1 MLYIN
6 YFIPVIM
13 FGKSNYA
20 SIPATIPGNS
30 NYASISKDGRKIFV
44 VGDSYVKQI
53 RRIDFNKELRNNK
66 VYFRSFS
73 GATSEQLDHYTIPLL
88 FHDKPDAAI
97 IHIGNCQILFKK
109 SNVKCTY
116 QMCK

>member
-44 VGDSYVKQI
+44 VGDSYVS
-53 RRIDFNKELRNNK
+53 ELEELILIKNLEITKFIFVRLAVQQVSSWIITPNL
-66 VYFRSFS
+66 YSF
-73 GATSEQLDHYTIPLL
+73 TISQMLL
-88 FHDKPDAAI
+88 
-97 IHIGNCQILFKK
+97 
-109 SNVKCTY
+109 SSV
-116 QMCK
+116 

>member
-44 VGDSYVKQI
+44 VGDSYVKRI

-73 GATSEQLDHYTIPLL
+73 GATSKQLDHYTKPLL

-97 IHIGNCQILFKK
+97 ICIGNNQILVKK